1 MNIVISQPM
10 YFPWVGLLEQIKLA
24 DIFVFYDDVQFAKGF
39 FNRVQIKTLSGI
51 KWLTVPKKEY
61 HRGQLINEV
70 KLNDGKDWQQQQY
83 DILKQAYSKAP
94 HRDQMLELFK
104 NVLSKPFNSIAELS
118 RLSIIELANYFDL
131 THDRTFCNSSSLGI
145 PGSSSQR
152 LYDIA
157 RHFGADTYITG
168 QGAMN
173 YLDHELF
180 EDAGVSVKYMQY
192 QCIPYPQQHGDFT
205 PYVTALDLIANF
217 GVKGS
222 NVIRSQAINWENHV
236 NDESHQHSSNA
247 KL

>member
-131 THDRTFCNSSSLGI
+131 THTRTFCNSSSLGI

-152 LYDIA
+152 LHDIV

-168 QGAMN
+168 QGARN
-173 YLDHELF
+173 YLDHKLF
-180 EDAGVSVKYMQY
+180 EDSGVSVKYMQY
-192 QCIPYPQQHGDFT
+192 DCISYPQQHGDFT

-222 NVIRSQAINWENHV
+222 KVIRSQAINWENYV
-236 NDESHQHSSNA
+236 NDESHQHSSNS
-247 KL
+247 